1 LPHVELMAHGGKFL
15 PHFRRHSRLNHE
27 VAPTLWT
34 DSETGVLQSLLDIHA
49 VVDQVGNELRVGQRL
64 VRSSHDPEANVLL
77 SMIPAQVSTWD
88 GTMTRG

>member
-1 LPHVELMAHGGKFL
+1 L
-15 PHFRRHSRLNHE
+15 PHFRRHSRLNDE

-34 DSETGVLQSLLDIHA
+34 DSETGVLRSLLDIHA